1 MKRFKGCLNNDCSEY
16 TKKRLY
22 KESDNFCVKCGSKLN
37 FVCKDCFKQ
46 LPDDGKE
53 KYCLLH
59 LAERQGKEITPK
71 KIAAGVVSTVT
82 VVAGV
87 TGSAVKLIKKIK
99 K

>member
-1 MKRFKGCLNNDCSEY
+1 MKRVKGCLNNDCSEY

-59 LAERQGKEITPK
+59 LAEREGKEVTPK
-71 KIAAGVVSTVT
+71 KIVAGVVGAVGA
-82 VVAGV
+82 VGVAV
-87 TGSAVKLIKKIK
+87 APVAKFIKNIKK
-99 K
+99 